1 MGGGIDFVLA
11 YFLQQNVLNQ
21 KSLSKIKKILA
32 AKYQLQAPD
41 LNEMDLMLNEI
52 EQNVNNEKK
61 LNLSSSANHDDDDDD
76 KSRASGVW
84 SNAVSD
90 QYYLDLYGWP
100 HREDERGT
108 VCCESFEV
116 FLSA

>member
-76 KSRASGVW
+76 SKAEQ
-84 SNAVSD
+84 AVFGQMQSPINIISTYMD
-90 QYYLDLYGWP
+90 G
-100 HREDERGT
+100 RT
-108 VCCESFEV
+108 VKMSE
-116 FLSA
+116 